1 MDCLDG
7 LQLLDDNSVD
17 SIVTDPP
24 YELGFMGKKW
34 DMTGIAYNIELWR
47 ECLRVLKPGGHL
59 LAFGG
64 TRTYHRMVCAIEDAG
79 FEIRDQM
86 QWIYGSGF
94 PKSHNISK
102 AIDKKAGAE
111 RKVVGL
117 TSSPNGNVG
126 GYQGE
131 RYKEKRQTR
140 FGVVQ
145 DQPEKSIPS
154 TEEAKQWDGWG
165 TCLKPANEPI
175 VVARKPISEKT
186 IADNVLKW
194 GTGGINI
201 DDCRIEFAENDD
213 KRIGKGY
220 AHNAKAGLNIGE
232 HKDNANGQEQI
243 LHNPQGRFPANVIID
258 EEAGKLL
265 DEQSGILKSGKHTEK
280 EKNRKAKGM
289 FAGGIANEN
298 NWYGDSGGAS
308 RFFKDCSYDK
318 EEISWLRLQ
327 RYAQFVKE
335 NLLTMCAIIE
345 ITVPESAMQSLN
357 VLKEILVNYAESQLK
372 TIDMDTVLKNV
383 IILQSQEDSQLN
395 NMIIRFMKE
404 MLNVLK
410 KKDESSIKQMM
421 NIGKKL
427 EQELKHTA
435 MEKLKCN
442 HVRYVEIQ
450 LLISIMTITQNLL
463 NTDGYAESVTS
474 IYMLSNAEVGEK
486 DYQLASRFKYC
497 AKASK
502 KERGEGNNHPT
513 VKPLSLIKYLI
524 TLVTPPNGICLDP
537 FEGSGTHALACKEL
551 GFRYIGFEMNEDY
564 MQIIESRLNVR

>member
-7 LQLLDDNSVD
+7 LQLLDDNSID

-24 YELGFMGKKW
+24 YELGFMNKKW
-34 DMTGIAYNIELWR
+34 DSTGISYNVQLWE

-64 TRTYHRMVCAIEDAG
+64 TRTYHRMTCAIEDAG

-201 DDCRIEFAENDD
+201 DDCRIETDELKN
-213 KRIGKGY
+213 KVW
-220 AHNAKAGLNIGE
+220 N
-232 HKDNANGQEQI
+232 NGSQRVSTGGSPTGSKEFHYSNGCVTGNSI
-243 LHNPQGRFPANVIID
+243 GRFPANVILD

-265 DEQSGILKSGKHTEK
+265 DEQSGILKSGALKPYQENHQNASSYK
-280 EKNRKAKGM
+280 MNRYKT
-289 FAGGIANEN
+289 FVQPANK
-298 NWYGDSGGAS
+298 GGAS
-308 RFFKDCSYDK
+308 RFF
-318 EEISWLRLQ
+318 
-327 RYAQFVKE
+327 
-335 NLLTMCAIIE
+335 
-345 ITVPESAMQSLN
+345 
-357 VLKEILVNYAESQLK
+357 
-372 TIDMDTVLKNV
+372 
-383 IILQSQEDSQLN
+383 
-395 NMIIRFMKE
+395 
-404 MLNVLK
+404 
-410 KKDESSIKQMM
+410 
-421 NIGKKL
+421 
-427 EQELKHTA
+427 
-435 MEKLKCN
+435 
-442 HVRYVEIQ
+442 
-450 LLISIMTITQNLL
+450 
-463 NTDGYAESVTS
+463 
-474 IYMLSNAEVGEK
+474 
-486 DYQLASRFKYC
+486 YC

-524 TLVTPPNGICLDP
+524 TLVTPPGGICLDP

-551 GFRYIGFEMNEDY
+551 GFKYIGFEMNEDY
-564 MQIIESRLNVR
+564 MQIIKSRLND